1 MAKFYVFP
9 SRHLLGQRFSTVL
22 SAFFPEEH
30 HTAWDWPDLAES
42 LAALIE
48 ARGDAFVVYKEDLDE
63 GLSIVDAL
71 GLYCGATAEDDIIE
85 MRLGTDSLQTIYHRS
100 TGFPAPTTA

>member
-22 SAFFPEEH
+22 STFFPEEH

-48 ARGDAFVVYKEDLDE
+48 ARGEVFVVYKEDLDD
-63 GLSIVDAL
+63 GLSIADAL
-71 GLYCGATAEDDIIE
+71 GLFCGATAEDDIIE
-85 MRLGTDSLQTIYHRS
+85 MRLGIDSLQTISHRPNEISASS
-100 TGFPAPTTA
+100 TA